1 MKPFKPS
8 SLPSIKLSTIEKTLS
23 TPKLLP
29 IFALLIVYL
38 VGALAINVMDIDAA
52 QYASIGREMAQNNNF
67 FQVQHRG
74 VDYYLDKPPLLFW
87 ISALV
92 FKVLGF
98 TNFAYRLVPILSTLA
113 GIYAIYRF
121 AKLYYSELTA
131 YSSALIM
138 GSCQAYFLM
147 NHDVR
152 TDTLLTNCVT
162 IAIWQLAA
170 YRLHGGWRYFLG
182 GFIFVGLAMLAKGPI
197 GLIVPAAAF
206 FVDIVLKRDWKDLFR
221 WEWILGLVVIG
232 IVLLPY
238 CIGLY
243 NQYGSEGVLFYFWTQ
258 SFGRITGENT
268 WDNNAPLWYQAQ
280 NFLWSFLPWVLAFV
294 AGLVSLFGLVIKQ
307 KFKLNLKQEAI
318 SLGGFT
324 LPFLAL
330 STSHYQLPHYT
341 FVVFPLA
348 AVITARFL
356 IQLLPVPKANEFKY
370 TRIALIVTSV
380 VMGLLVLMLSSWAFP
395 MNNVLLIVSALGFS
409 LYVIYL
415 FRDKKSS
422 FSQLV
427 LAPFWTAV
435 GCNFIM
441 NAHVYPTLLTY
452 QSGSELGIELSQ
464 TPNFPLDRFYI
475 LADPQDYF
483 LFPHALDFYS
493 AHNTPVVMTFDEIEF
508 VKEKSG
514 STYFYTDVKG
524 LAMLKK
530 QSQYKVSILKSFQK
544 YHVTM
549 LTLPFLN
556 PELRDTRTR
565 EVFLLQVD

>member
-1 MKPFKPS
+1 MKPFKLS
-8 SLPSIKLSTIEKTLS
+8 SLPSAKLSSLEKTLS

-38 VGALAINVMDIDAA
+38 TGALAVNIMDIDAA

-67 FQVQHRG
+67 LQVQHRG

-98 TNFAYRLVPILSTLA
+98 TNFAYRLVPIISTLG
-113 GIYAIYRF
+113 GIYALYRF

-131 YSSALIM
+131 YASALIM
-138 GSCQAYFLM
+138 GSCQAYFLI

-152 TDTLLTNCVT
+152 TDTLLANCVT

-170 YRLHGGWRYFLG
+170 FRLNGGWRYFLG
-182 GFIFVGLAMLAKGPI
+182 GFVFVGLAMLAKGPI

-206 FVDIVLKRDWKDLFR
+206 FVDFVLKRDWKNLFR
-221 WEWILGLVVIG
+221 WEWLLGIVVIG
-232 IVLLPY
+232 LVLLPY

-243 NQYGSEGVLFYFWTQ
+243 KQYGSEGVLFYFWTQ

-280 NFLWSFLPWVLAFV
+280 NFLWSFLPWVLAFL
-294 AGLVSLFGLVIKQ
+294 AGFVSIIRLVIKQ
-307 KFKLNLKQEAI
+307 KFKLATTQEAI
-318 SLGGFT
+318 SLGGFA

-356 IQLLPVPKANEFKY
+356 VQLLPAPKDSVFKY
-370 TRIALIVTSV
+370 TRVALVVTSV
-380 VMGLLVLMLSSWAFP
+380 VMGLLVLMLSAWAFP
-395 MNNVLLIVSALGFS
+395 MTNVLLVLSALAFLVYVVY
-409 LYVIYL
+409 LYQ
-415 FRDKKSS
+415 DKKSS
-422 FSQLV
+422 FSQLI

-441 NAHVYPTLLTY
+441 NAHIYPTLLTY
-452 QSGSELGIELSQ
+452 QSGSELGIELAR
-464 TPNFPLDRFYI
+464 TTNFPLDRFYLLDI
-475 LADPQDYF
+475 DPKGDYF
-483 LFPHALDFYS
+483 LFPHALDFYT
-493 AHNTPVVMTFDEIEF
+493 AHNTPLITNLDE
-508 VKEKSG
+508 VEKARLKTG
-514 STYFYTDVKG
+514 SIYLYTDLKG
-524 LAMLKK
+524 LALLQRNYPVK
-530 QSQYKVSILKSFQK
+530 ILKTFHK
-544 YHVTM
+544 YHVTGI
-549 LTLPFLN
+549 TLPFLN
-556 PELRDTRTR
+556 PELRDTRIR
-565 EVFLLQVD
+565 EVFLLEVK